1 MKSLLTTALLLYMA
15 IGSCTCAATTT
26 PCPRNVDNDF
36 GLSAVEMKDLLLP
49 INLYIESGIT
59 GDSRHARQ
67 AFAVGATMSHVEGES
82 IVTVPIDSLYAY
94 YEESGPQTCS
104 YQLTACNTVGNVAMI
119 RIESVFGETKFTD
132 MFTLLKQGS
141 EWKITSKIFTVR

>member
-1 MKSLLTTALLLYMA
+1 MKSLLTIAILWYMA
-15 IGSCTCAATTT
+15 IGSCICGATT
-26 PCPRNVDNDF
+26 PCHRNEDNDF
-36 GLSAVEMKDLLLP
+36 GLSVAEMKDLLLP